1 MSKQKMMR
9 EIDAPLLVSPLEA
22 TWIRLVQ
29 LGSLTSERLR
39 LALTAVASV
48 DLALA
53 SALQQSDPQLIA
65 LGQSI
70 EEEIGRWLAVSGE
83 ELAQSESQRRYLC
96 SLPLLVS
103 TLLQLAEETRELA
116 RLLRWLQFSNPAPLA
131 VSRAQGGP
139 NSSAASALLVATLF
153 ERLTVFGQQASA
165 LTAASV
171 GALARRD
178 TQEAQRLWRRQRY
191 FRCHLARL
199 QHDLLTS
206 LTTPDQ
212 GVRPLESGHEA
223 SQRWLMLL
231 WSFASS
237 LRDISLHGSM
247 LCERLVYLVEGLH
260 DIRALQRVERQ
271 LQICCPP
278 EQRQ

>member
-1 MSKQKMMR
+1 MSEEKTMY
-9 EIDAPLLVSPLEA
+9 EIASPFLVSPLEA

-39 LALTAVASV
+39 LALTAVANV

-53 SALQQSDPQLIA
+53 STLQQSDPQLAA

-70 EEEIGRWLAVSGE
+70 EEEIGRWLAMSGKG
-83 ELAQSESQRRYLC
+83 LAQSESQLRYLC

-116 RLLRWLQFSNPAPLA
+116 RLLRWLQFPPSAPMA
-131 VSRAQGGP
+131 VSRAQGP
-139 NSSAASALLVATLF
+139 NTSAASALLVATLF

-165 LTAASV
+165 LTTASV
-171 GALARRD
+171 GALARWD

-206 LTTPDQ
+206 LSTPEPGAQ
-212 GVRPLESGHEA
+212 PLEPGHEG

-231 WSFASS
+231 WSFVSS
-237 LRDISLHGSM
+237 LRDISLHGST
-247 LCERLVYLVEGLH
+247 LCERLVYLVEGQR

-271 LQICCPP
+271 LQICHPP